1 MRAEMIQMTK
11 GLAEARE
18 TAAQLESRVCVLEG
32 WCGIMMKHD
41 PFFHGKAA
49 QIQAAVRRWRIKL
62 HLGGWFRKSIERRMA
77 AAKKVAREEE
87 MFLGE
92 VRRQLDMEEAA
103 REARRKEQG
112 MVALEAVWASRAEGW
127 RAECEHRKKREKER
141 EHRRQLVERCMMFD
155 QSGFVYSMD
164 GGSSKWRNSTASSE
178 LYALF
183 DEMEEDATL
192 SQMME
197 EEEED
202 EDLVKQW
209 WVEGMKYE
217 DEW

>member
-1 MRAEMIQMTK
+1 
-11 GLAEARE
+11 
-18 TAAQLESRVCVLEG
+18 
-32 WCGIMMKHD
+32 
-41 PFFHGKAA
+41 
-49 QIQAAVRRWRIKL
+49 
-62 HLGGWFRKSIERRMA
+62 
-77 AAKKVAREEE
+77 
-87 MFLGE
+87 
-92 VRRQLDMEEAA
+92 
-103 REARRKEQG
+103 
-112 MVALEAVWASRAEGW
+112 
-127 RAECEHRKKREKER
+127 
-141 EHRRQLVERCMMFD
+141 MFD